1 MERILDTHLTLHRIT
16 GPSNTW
22 ILVRT
27 HVHDVVVALILY
39 WS

>member
-27 HVHDVVVALILY
+27 HIYDVVVALILY